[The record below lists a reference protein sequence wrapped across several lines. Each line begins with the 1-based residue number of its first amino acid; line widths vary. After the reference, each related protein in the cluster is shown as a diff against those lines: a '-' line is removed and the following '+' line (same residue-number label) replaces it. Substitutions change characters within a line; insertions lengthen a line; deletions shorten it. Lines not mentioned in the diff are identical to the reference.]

1 MFPGDL
7 LQPTYADPD
16 NPDRLVG
23 RSEVGRRQAY
33 FDQLEDLLS
42 APGGVRRHLVQM
54 MKDCLRNDPS
64 QRPTAEQL
72 VTVLEGM
79 KGDVEGPCGELA
91 TMDAMRQVKTAKALK
106 KEKVDQLAVKDQEIQ
121 QLQQQLEVHFII
133 TVHGHNIVL
142 GRHFDNS
149 CDANCSFAGC

>member
-16 NPDRLVG
+16 NPDRLIG

-33 FDQLEDLLS
+33 FDQLEDLL
-42 APGGVRRHLVQM
+42 PGGVRRHLVQTI
-54 MKDCLRNDPS
+54 KDCLRNDPS

-79 KGDVEGPCGELA
+79 KCDVEGPCGEL
-91 TMDAMRQVKTAKALK
+91 TIMDAVRQVKTAKALK
-106 KEKVDQLAVKDQEIQ
+106 KGKVDELAAKDQEIQ
-121 QLQQQLEVHFII
+121 QLQQQLEVHLLFI
-133 TVHGHNIVL
+133 TVMAWAYCMGPSL
-142 GRHFDNS
+142 
-149 CDANCSFAGC
+149 

>member
-16 NPDRLVG
+16 HPGRLVG

-33 FDQLEDLLS
+33 FDQLEDLV
-42 APGGVRRHLVQM
+42 PGGVRRLLVQM
-54 MKDCLRNDPS
+54 IKDCLRNDPS

-91 TMDAMRQVKTAKALK
+91 TVDAVRQVKTTKALK
-106 KEKVDQLAVKDQEIQ
+106 KEKVDQLAAKDQEIQ
-121 QLQQQLEVHFII
+121 QLQQQLEVHFTINFYYSPWAYCM
-133 TVHGHNIVL
+133 GPSL
-142 GRHFDNS
+142 
-149 CDANCSFAGC
+149 